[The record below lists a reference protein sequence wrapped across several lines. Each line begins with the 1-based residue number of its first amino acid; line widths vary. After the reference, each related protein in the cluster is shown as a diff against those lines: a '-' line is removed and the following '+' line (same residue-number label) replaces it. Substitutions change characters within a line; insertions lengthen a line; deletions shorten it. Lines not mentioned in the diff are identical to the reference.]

1 MTTGKNILLVSFD
14 NCMPFQKQSAAF
26 GVRLQTPNLDRIMA
40 RAAVFRAAHCEIP
53 LCGPSRA
60 SFMTGRM
67 PHDIGLLSNEGHVF
81 DLINAQDIWTCR
93 LKEARYFCSSGGGVC
108 HGRKPFKWRHSTHDI
123 DGEDVALPDILA
135 AMVRQAEHHKDQF
148 IWGPVASTTIY
159 RIPDRFA
166 EVL

>member
-67 PHDIGLLSNEGHVF
+67 PHDIGLLSNEGDVF
-81 DLINAQDIWTCR
+81 NLINAQGIWTCR

-108 HGRKPFKWRHSTHDI
+108 HGRKPLKWRHSTHDI
-123 DGEDVALPDILA
+123 DGEDVALPDPGGDDATGRTPQGSIHLGA
-135 AMVRQAEHHKDQF
+135 GGQHDDLPYP
-148 IWGPVASTTIY
+148 GP
-159 RIPDRFA
+159 
-166 EVL
+166 LC